1 MTNLEIVAITDKR
14 KIVEKVN
21 TLSSDVHMELFYY
34 LFKTNNKYT
43 INNNGVFF
51 NLNTLND
58 KVLDE
63 LDKMVIFCYKNEKK
77 LNKKYMNRYEKESDN
92 ETI

>member
-1 MTNLEIVAITDKR
+1 MTNQEIVTVTDKR

-21 TLSSDVHMELFYY
+21 TLSSDVHLELFYY

-43 INNNGVFF
+43 INSNGVFF

-58 KVLDE
+58 KVLYE
-63 LDKMVIFCYKNEKK
+63 LDRMVHFCYKNEKK
-77 LNKKYMNRYEKESDN
+77 LNKNYMNRYEKESDN